1 MEIELALEVEEV
13 KVDTEKCFNLMNK
26 SKQEFIQ
33 NLNPHFVEHQTWMMY
48 MPRSISAIELIN
60 RKNPLVFREVKLIET
75 EGDWTHHLVKSQFLK
90 GIALTPKGWRLKV
103 EVHLQETSVYKDPET
118 GNETVSGTPVGNNW
132 DECSVFVHY
141 LEMEAEQVSI
151 LRNNFPDIWERL

>member
-1 MEIELALEVEEV
+1 
-13 KVDTEKCFNLMNK
+13 MNK
-26 SKQEFIQ
+26 SKQEFVKE
-33 NLNPHFVEHQTWMMY
+33 LNQQFVEYKEWMLE
-48 MPRSISAIELIN
+48 MPRRVTTLELVQ
-60 RKNPLVFREVKLIET
+60 RKNPFFFREVKLIEI

-118 GNETVSGTPVGNNW
+118 GNETVSGNPVGNNW
-132 DECSVFVHY
+132 NECSSYIHY

-151 LRNNFPDIWERL
+151 LRNNFPDIWERI